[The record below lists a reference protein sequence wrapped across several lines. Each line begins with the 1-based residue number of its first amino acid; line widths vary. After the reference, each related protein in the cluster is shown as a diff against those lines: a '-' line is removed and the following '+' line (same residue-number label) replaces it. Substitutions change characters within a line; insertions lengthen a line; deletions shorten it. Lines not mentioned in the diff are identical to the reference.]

1 MTSGALRGE
10 KILVTGA
17 AGQIGLPMVEWL
29 AGDNEVWGAAR
40 FRAEGAEGRVA
51 ATGARPLKVD
61 LASGDYGEVP
71 EDFTYV
77 VHLAAY
83 IGPNPDIDRAMR
95 NNAEAVG
102 LLMQH
107 CRRAKA
113 VLVMSTQSVYRPDP
127 APSHAYAESDALG
140 ETSSGFAPT
149 YAMSKIGE
157 EAVARTCA
165 RLFELPVTIARMNAS
180 YGPNGGL
187 PAYDADSVI
196 AGRPVTTRSDPSWY
210 SPIHQDDINEQ
221 IAPLLGAAGVPAT
234 IVNWAGDE
242 VVSVQDWCDYAAEI
256 AGLRAEVVVVRTTD
270 GPLGAIADIR
280 RRYELTGPCRVGWR
294 DGMRRTIEA
303 RHPRL
308 ARMS

>member
-1 MTSGALRGE
+1 VTAPALSGE

-29 AGDNEVWGAAR
+29 AADNEVWGAAR
-40 FRAEGAEGRVA
+40 FRADGAEVRVA
-51 ATGARPLKVD
+51 AAGARPLRVD
-61 LASGDYGEVP
+61 LASGDYEDVP
-71 EDFTYV
+71 ADFSYI

-83 IGPNPDIDRAMR
+83 MGPNPDIDRAMR

-107 CRRAKA
+107 CRGAKA
-113 VLVMSTQSVYRPDP
+113 VLVMSTHSVYRPNAD
-127 APSHAYAESDALG
+127 ATHAYTESDPLG
-140 ETSSGFAPT
+140 ETNSIFAPT

-165 RLFELPVTIARMNAS
+165 RLFGLPVTIARMNAS

-196 AGRPVTTRSDPSWY
+196 DDRRVVTRSDPSWY

-221 IAPLLGAAGVPAT
+221 VGLLLAAASVPAT

-242 VVSVQDWCDYAAEI
+242 VVSVQEWCSFAGEI
-256 AGLRAEVVVVRTTD
+256 AGVQPHVEVDTSFG
-270 GPLGAIADIR
+270 GPLGAIADTTR
-280 RRYELTGPCRVGWR
+280 RFEITGPCRIGWR
-294 DGMRRTIEA
+294 QGLRQTLET
-303 RHPRL
+303 RHPYL
-308 ARMS
+308 TEPA